1 MHQRTVIRPL
11 LRRLRL
17 VTPMLLALGL
27 LVLLRTPGDTM
38 LLRIAGIDITREALS
53 AAGWTVLRLLVIA
66 AASMLFTL
74 LVPLSHAVDG
84 MRRLRLPH
92 TVVSVAWMTERFLA
106 LLTTDLRRTMDG
118 VRARSAALSFPR
130 RVLLGSRFAASYL
143 LRAVSRSEHLADAMT
158 ARGFDGRI
166 PALPGARWDVRDTF
180 AASGSIV
187 AILLAVFA

>member
-1 MHQRTVIRPL
+1 MHRPSVIRPL
-11 LRRLRL
+11 LRRLRF

-38 LLRIAGIDITREALS
+38 LLRIAGM
-53 AAGWTVLRLLVIA
+53 G
-66 AASMLFTL
+66 
-74 LVPLSHAVDG
+74 
-84 MRRLRLPH
+84 RLRLAH

-187 AILLAVFA
+187 VILLAVFA